1 MTARNLAKLL
11 GLIEQAKQLAQDI
24 DPNNDRL
31 LRFLSQITIA
41 SEVYEPLHRELAQK
55 SRQAL
60 ISAYFLKQHSRAP
73 AVNNSDAG
81 VEEQAL
87 EEQDIDDPMS
97 DSDDEVASI
106 ISEINF
112 DGF

>member
-1 MTARNLAKLL
+1 MNGRNLAKIL
-11 GLIEQAKQLAQDI
+11 GLLEQAKQLAEDV

-31 LRFLSQITIA
+31 LRFLSGINIA
-41 SEVYEPLHRELAQK
+41 NSVYEPLHRELAQK

-60 ISAYFLKQHSRAP
+60 ISAYLTKRAP
-73 AVNNSDAG
+73 AAVTDTS

-87 EEQDIDDPMS
+87 EVHDLDEPISDEDD
-97 DSDDEVASI
+97 DVASVV
-106 ISEINF
+106 SEIDF